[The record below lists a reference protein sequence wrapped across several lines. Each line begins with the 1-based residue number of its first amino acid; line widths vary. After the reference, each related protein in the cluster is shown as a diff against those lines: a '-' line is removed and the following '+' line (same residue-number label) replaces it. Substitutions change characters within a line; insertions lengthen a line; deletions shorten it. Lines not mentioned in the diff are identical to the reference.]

1 MRTRLLRWAATAA
14 ALLGLAAGAAAQD
27 FPSRVVTLVVPF
39 AAGGPSDAIARL
51 IAQSMSATLKQQ
63 VVIENVAGAGG
74 TTGAARVARAE
85 PDGHTLLIHH
95 VALPAGASLYKSLPY
110 DTRTAFEPV
119 GLVNTGPM
127 VLVSKKDFPA
137 KNAKDLFAY
146 LKANGDKAL
155 IANAGVGSNS
165 HICGILLGQ
174 SLGFKPSF
182 VAYRGTGPAMND
194 IIAGQV
200 DLVCDQST
208 TAVPQIE
215 GGTVIAH
222 AVTSKERLD
231 AIPNVPTAA
240 ESGLPAFDLTIW
252 HGLYAP
258 KGTPQDRIAILH
270 GALQKALG
278 DPTVTARF
286 KSVGTTTYPAD
297 ERSPEA
303 HKKRFLAEID
313 RIAAL
318 MKAAGVEAQ

>member
-1 MRTRLLRWAATAA
+1 MARRFGKWVATAA
-14 ALLGLAAGAAAQD
+14 ALIGLTVGATAQE
-27 FPSRVVTLVVPF
+27 FPSRPITLVVPF

-51 IAQSMSATLKQQ
+51 VAQSMSETLKQQ
-63 VVIENVAGAGG
+63 VVVENVAGAGG
-74 TTGAARVARAE
+74 TTGAARVAKAE

-95 VALPAGASLYKSLPY
+95 LALAAGPSLYKSLPY
-110 DTRTAFEPV
+110 DTRTAFEPI
-119 GLVNTGPM
+119 GLVNSGPM
-127 VLVSKKDFPA
+127 VLISKKDFSA

-155 IANAGVGSNS
+155 IASAGVGSNS
-165 HICGILLGQ
+165 HICGVLLGQ

-194 IIAGQV
+194 ILAGQV
-200 DLVCDQST
+200 DLLCDQST

-231 AIPNVPTAA
+231 AIKSVPTAA
-240 ESGLPAFDLTIW
+240 EAGLPAFDMTIW

-258 KGTPQDRIAILH
+258 KGTPKERIAILQ
-270 GALQKALG
+270 GALQKALN
-278 DPTVTARF
+278 DPTVVARF
-286 KSVGTTTYPAD
+286 KAVGTTTYPAD

-303 HKKRFLAEID
+303 HKERFLAEID
-313 RIAAL
+313 RIATL
-318 MKAAGVEAQ
+318 MKAAGVEGQ

>member
-1 MRTRLLRWAATAA
+1 MRNVLRWAAAA
-14 ALLGLAAGAAAQD
+14 AVLVAAVSAAGAQS
-27 FPSRVVTLVVPF
+27 FPSRPITMVVPF

-51 IAQSMSATLKQQ
+51 VAQSMSGTLGQQ
-63 VVIENVAGAGG
+63 VIIENVAGAGG
-74 TTGAARVARAE
+74 TTGAARVAKAE
-85 PDGHTLLIHH
+85 PDGHVLLIHH
-95 VALPAGASLYKSLPY
+95 VALPAGASLYKNLPY
-110 DTRTAFEPV
+110 DTKTAFEPV

-137 KNAKDLFAY
+137 KSARELFAY
-146 LKANGDKAL
+146 LKENGAKTL

-165 HICGILLGQ
+165 HICGILLGR

-200 DLVCDQST
+200 DLLCDQST

-231 AIPNVPTAA
+231 VLPKVPTAA
-240 ESGLPAFDLTIW
+240 EAGLAAFDLTIW

-258 KGTPQDRIAILH
+258 AGTPKGRVQALNA
-270 GALQKALG
+270 ALQKALA
-278 DPTVTARF
+278 DATVLERF
-286 KSVGTTTYPAD
+286 KAVGTQVYGA
-297 ERSPEA
+297 EQRSPEA
-303 HKKRFLAEID
+303 HRRQFLAEID
-313 RIAAL
+313 RIAEL
-318 MKAAGVEAQ
+318 MKAAGVEAN

>member
-1 MRTRLLRWAATAA
+1 MTNFARWTGALAAVLGFAA
-14 ALLGLAAGAAAQD
+14 AASAQD
-27 FPSRVVTLVVPF
+27 FPSRPITLVVPF

-51 IAQSMSATLKQQ
+51 VAQSMGTTLKQQ

-74 TTGAARVARAE
+74 TTGAARVAKAE

-95 VALPAGASLYKSLPY
+95 VALPAGAALYKNLPY
-110 DTRTAFEPV
+110 DTATAFEPV

-127 VLVSKKDFPA
+127 VLVSKKDYPA
-137 KNAKDLFAY
+137 KNAKELFAS
-146 LKANGDKAL
+146 LKTSGDKAL
-155 IANAGVGSNS
+155 IATAGVGSNS

-194 IIAGQV
+194 IVAGQV
-200 DLVCDQST
+200 DLLCDQST

-215 GGTVIAH
+215 GGTVVAY

-231 AIPNVPTAA
+231 ALKNVPTAA

-258 KGTPQDRIAILH
+258 KGTPKERVTILH
-270 GALQKALG
+270 GALQKALD
-278 DPTVTARF
+278 DPTIASRF
-286 KSVGTTTYPAD
+286 AAVGTTTYPAD
-297 ERSPEA
+297 ERSTEA
-303 HKKRFLAEID
+303 HQKRFLAEIG

-318 MKAAGVEAQ
+318 TKAAGVEAQ

>member
-1 MRTRLLRWAATAA
+1 MRINFVRAAAAAFA
-14 ALLGLAAGAAAQD
+14 ALLSPAMAAD
-27 FPSRVVTLVVPF
+27 TFPSRPITMVVPF

-51 IAQSMSATLKQQ
+51 LAQSMSGTIGQQ
-63 VVIENVAGAGG
+63 VIIENVAGAGG
-74 TTGAARVARAE
+74 TTGAARVAKAE

-110 DTRTAFEPV
+110 DTKTAFEPI

-127 VLVSKKDFPA
+127 VLVSKKEFPA
-137 KNAKDLFAY
+137 KNARELFSY
-146 LKANGDKAL
+146 LKENGGKAL

-194 IIAGQV
+194 IVGGQV
-200 DLVCDQST
+200 DLLCDQST

-222 AVTSKERLD
+222 AVTSKERLEVLK
-231 AIPNVPTAA
+231 AVPTAA
-240 ESGLPAFDLTIW
+240 EAGLPAFDLTIW

-258 KGTPQDRIAILH
+258 KGTPKERVERLND
-270 GALQKALG
+270 ALQKALA
-278 DPTVTARF
+278 DANVVERF
-286 KSVGTTTYPAD
+286 KAVGTDLYPASQ
-297 ERSPEA
+297 RSPEA
-303 HKKRFLAEID
+303 HRKQFLAEID
-313 RIAAL
+313 RIAEL
-318 MKAAGVEAQ
+318 MKAAGVEAN